1 MNTAT
6 TPSQAVGYD
15 AGDRSYGMPGS
26 IVRTAYLM
34 REKETNMTMAS
45 KATAS
50 YNQAY
55 PDGYDPVVGITLYD
69 HIADNPRFPV
79 VAPEGFDLQS
89 IIFVDGSRIDPFG
102 EEA

>member
-1 MNTAT
+1 MNTTT
-6 TPSQAVGYD
+6 TPNPSRPVGYD

-55 PDGYDPVVGITLYD
+55 PDGYDPEVGITLFD
-69 HIADNPRFPV
+69 HIVDNPEFPV
-79 VAPEGFDLQS
+79 VASEDLDDLS
-89 IIFVDGSRIDPFG
+89 IIFADGSRVDAFG
-102 EEA
+102 E